1 MTVLFLIVGVAGL
14 YFGAEWLVLGSA
26 RIALS
31 LRITPLVIGLT
42 VVAFGTSA
50 PEMVTS
56 SLAAWRGSTDLAL
69 GNVVGSNIANLALIL
84 GLSALIR
91 AVPCGREIF
100 KREVPLMLLASVLV
114 YALAATGMVSRFWG
128 VALIAGLVGF
138 TWITLRYAR
147 AEPVET
153 TATEVT
159 DVGGIEL
166 DPTAELHLG
175 REIAR
180 TIVGISALVLG
191 AKLLVDAAQIL
202 ARQFGIPE
210 FLIAVTMVA
219 LGTSLPELATS
230 IVAVMRGEADVLVG
244 NIVGSNVFNLLGGLG
259 IAAAITPVEV
269 SPAIVQFDLPVMLAI
284 TALATFALY
293 THGRIE
299 RWEGGVLL
307 GSYVAY
313 MAFLF
318 A

>member
-1 MTVLFLIVGVAGL
+1 
-14 YFGAEWLVLGSA
+14 
-26 RIALS
+26 
-31 LRITPLVIGLT
+31 
-42 VVAFGTSA
+42 
-50 PEMVTS
+50 
-56 SLAAWRGSTDLAL
+56 
-69 GNVVGSNIANLALIL
+69 
-84 GLSALIR
+84 
-91 AVPCGREIF
+91 
-100 KREVPLMLLASVLV
+100 
-114 YALAATGMVSRFWG
+114 
-128 VALIAGLVGF
+128 
-138 TWITLRYAR
+138 
-147 AEPVET
+147 
-153 TATEVT
+153 
-159 DVGGIEL
+159 
-166 DPTAELHLG
+166 
-175 REIAR
+175 
-180 TIVGISALVLG
+180 
-191 AKLLVDAAQIL
+191 
-202 ARQFGIPE
+202 
-210 FLIAVTMVA
+210 MVA